1 MSMSEIQNNGL
12 HLPDLSI
19 TNFQGIQRLSINK
32 LGRVNLIAGLNG
44 VGKTTLLEAVRTY
57 ANRGAPDVFQQL
69 LLSRE
74 ELTEAIDEDRDP
86 IMAPDY
92 SALFYGRSAIPE
104 QSISIGPKSG
114 KNILRIET
122 VSIDELPEIQ
132 QERFSKIYSDA
143 IHALKVTY
151 QDSESILPW
160 LSGAS
165 DSDDFRY
172 VSRGLRQAKQ
182 LGLDL
187 HDMPTPIRCESLGPG
202 LISSQVLSRYWDK
215 VTLHPEEGLALKA
228 IKIMR
233 QQIERIAV
241 VGDDNRYF
249 RRSGRRVVAKI
260 QGYEKPVPLKS
271 LGEGIT
277 RVFATS
283 LALAISHNGFLVIDE
298 VENGI
303 HFSVLKRFWSMVLN
317 ASQEY
322 NVQVFATTHSFD
334 CIKAFSRAASELDG
348 SKGTLIRLD
357 GENGIIQAVEYT
369 EEDLEIASDQSIEV
383 R

>member
-1 MSMSEIQNNGL
+1 
-12 HLPDLSI
+12 
-19 TNFQGIQRLSINK
+19 
-32 LGRVNLIAGLNG
+32 
-44 VGKTTLLEAVRTY
+44 
-57 ANRGAPDVFQQL
+57 
-69 LLSRE
+69 LSRE
-74 ELTEAIDEDRDP
+74 ELTEALDEDLDP

-114 KNILRIET
+114 KNLLRIET
-122 VSIDELPEIQ
+122 ISIDELPEIQ
-132 QERFSKIYSDA
+132 QERFTKIYSDA
-143 IHALKVTY
+143 IHALKVNY
-151 QDSESILPW
+151 QDSKSILPW
-160 LSGAS
+160 FTGDS
-165 DSDDFRY
+165 DSDALPY
-172 VSRGLRQAKQ
+172 MSRRLRRTKQ

-187 HDMPTPIRCESLGPG
+187 RDMPPPMKCESLGPG
-202 LISSQVLSRYWDK
+202 LISNQALSKYWDK
-215 VTLHPEEGLALKA
+215 VVLHPAEDLALKA
-228 IKIMR
+228 IQIMK

-241 VGDDNRYF
+241 IGDDNRYF
-249 RRSGRRVVAKI
+249 PRSGRRIVVQTQDYK
-260 QGYEKPVPLKS
+260 KPVPLKS

-283 LALAISHNGFLVIDE
+283 LTLASSHSGFLVIDE

-303 HFSVLKRFWSMVLN
+303 HFSVLKKFWSVVLN

-334 CIKAFSRAASELDG
+334 CIKAFSRAASEVDN

-357 GENGIIQAVEYT
+357 GKNGVIQAVEYT
-369 EEDLEIASDQSIEV
+369 EEEIEIVSDLNIEV

>member
-1 MSMSEIQNNGL
+1 MSKIQNNGL

-19 TNFQGIQRLSINK
+19 SNFRGIQKLSINK
-32 LGRVNLIAGLNG
+32 LGQVNLIAGLNG

-57 ANRGAPDVFQQL
+57 ANRGAPDIFQQL
-69 LLSRE
+69 LVSRE
-74 ELTEAIDEDRDP
+74 ELTEALDEDMDP

-114 KNILRIET
+114 KNILQIET
-122 VSIDELPEIQ
+122 ISIDELPEIQ
-132 QERFSKIYSDA
+132 QERLTKIYSDA
-143 IHALKVTY
+143 VHALKVNY

-160 LSGAS
+160 LNGTS
-165 DSDDFRY
+165 DSNALPFM
-172 VSRGLRQAKQ
+172 SRRLRRTKQ
-182 LGLDL
+182 LGLGI
-187 HDMPTPIRCESLGPG
+187 HDMPPPMKCESLGPG
-202 LISSQVLSRYWDK
+202 LISNQELARYWDK
-215 VTLHPEEGLALKA
+215 AVLHPAEDLALKA
-228 IKIMR
+228 IQIMK
-233 QQIERIAV
+233 QQIKRIAV
-241 VGDDNRYF
+241 IGDDNRYF
-249 RRSGRRVVAKI
+249 SRSGRRIVV
-260 QGYEKPVPLKS
+260 QTRDYEKPVSLKS

-283 LALAISHNGFLVIDE
+283 LALAISHSGFLVIDE

-303 HFSVLKRFWSMVLN
+303 HFSVLKKFWSMVLN

-334 CIKAFSRAASELDG
+334 CIKAFSRAASEVDN

-357 GENGIIQAVEYT
+357 GENGIIRAVEYT
-369 EEDLEIASDQSIEV
+369 EEEIKIASDQNIEV